1 MVAVAILKK
10 NYSRSIRNF
19 MLLTLITM
27 VLAGYYGYTQ
37 YGKLSA
43 AQGAL
48 SAGQDMIAALQ
59 TKKTEVSGQFDTM
72 KKGFDDKFDTIY
84 SALDT
89 VYPLTEKYTDL
100 ARLFDDFVAKNNSST
115 NPVLIS
121 DLKFGQARFET
132 SNDFAVLPVSVTLS
146 GSQDNFIKFL
156 KFIETSGVLE
166 DKTRLMDIRSISI
179 NFVLPSLNQGE
190 VLNTK
195 PGINVSINLNAYF
208 QKPYKT
214 VDAAKTT
221 S

>member
-1 MVAVAILKK
+1 
-10 NYSRSIRNF
+10 
-19 MLLTLITM
+19 
-27 VLAGYYGYTQ
+27 
-37 YGKLSA
+37 
-43 AQGAL
+43 
-48 SAGQDMIAALQ
+48 
-59 TKKTEVSGQFDTM
+59 M

-100 ARLFDDFVAKNNSST
+100 ARLFDDFVAKNDSST
-115 NPVLIS
+115 DPVLIS
-121 DLKFGQARFET
+121 DLRFGQARFET
-132 SNDFAVLPVSVTLS
+132 SNDFAVLPVTVTLS

-214 VDAAKTT
+214 VDAAKAT